1 MTTILAVVI
10 ITIIIAIK
18 RSQQSIYSPT
28 YDILMYNIFVLGH
41 NINVND
47 VNTQQNEAYDVIGQ
61 FRVNMSENMS
71 YGDITT
77 HRLPVK
83 NNNIYDY
90 VRNSNLI

>member
-10 ITIIIAIK
+10 IIIIIIAIK
-18 RSQQSIYSPT
+18 RSQQSIYSPI

-41 NINVND
+41 NIDVND

-90 VRNSNLI
+90 IRNN

>member
-1 MTTILAVVI
+1 
-10 ITIIIAIK
+10 
-18 RSQQSIYSPT
+18 
-28 YDILMYNIFVLGH
+28 MYNIFVLGH

-83 NNNIYDY
+83 KK
-90 VRNSNLI
+90 